1 MKMTLSLSAAAIALA
16 AALAAPVAPAHD
28 GGCVSAPIALAPPSH
43 YVPDD
48 PLPAVRQSAG
58 IRYLTGG
65 VGSDSASS
73 MRAVRSSY
81 PVAISFVYREGK
93 KHQFTS
99 GVGVV
104 IEHPDGAPV
113 LEVVTE
119 GPYLF
124 VDLAPGPYRL
134 RARSSLGAPQHR
146 EFQVTAGR
154 RTEFTVVWAPQP

>member
-1 MKMTLSLSAAAIALA
+1 MNKTLSLGAAAIALA
-16 AALAAPVAPAHD
+16 ATLTAPVAPASD
-28 GGCVSAPIALAPPSH
+28 GGCVPAPISPPPPSH

-48 PLPAVRQSAG
+48 PLPEVRQSAG

-65 VGSDSASS
+65 VGSESAAS
-73 MRAVRSSY
+73 MRAVRSGY

-99 GVGVV
+99 GVGAV

-124 VDLAPGPYRL
+124 VDLPPGRYRL
-134 RARSSLGAPQHR
+134 RARSTLGQPQHR
-146 EFQVTAGR
+146 EFQVTPGR